1 MFSVIT
7 DVVEQHTYPLELPS
21 TTRSGTFP
29 TMKSSKVGPEERVSE
44 NSDLGGTDPEVVA
57 RKRACR
63 ESLDS
68 LRATVTFIEE
78 L

>member
-1 MFSVIT
+1 
-7 DVVEQHTYPLELPS
+7 
-21 TTRSGTFP
+21 
-29 TMKSSKVGPEERVSE
+29 MKSSKVGPEERVSE

-68 LRATVTFIEE
+68 LRAMFIETSVCSGLPMTRLNE
-78 L
+78 RSLPSRGGNSFQSY